1 MPQFKDLY
9 SRLSWTQRTMLALIA
24 VGVGAGLFALERWND
39 ERDFKPL
46 VSGLAA
52 EDAGAVTAKLK
63 EAGVDYRLKDEGAT
77 ILVASARVADV
88 RLELAS
94 AGLPRSGRIGFEL
107 FDKTNFGA
115 SEFAEQVN
123 YHRAIEGELER
134 SVMSLREVEQARVH
148 ISLAKDSIYTEQR
161 EPAKASILVKLRH
174 AAGLSPQNIAAIT
187 QLTASA
193 VPGLLPD
200 QVTVVDTSGNLLN
213 RARAPASEDG
223 AQRPSEATLEYRKSV
238 ERDVESKIAQTLD
251 PLLGAGR
258 FRAGVSA
265 DVDLA
270 AAEQSE
276 EIYDPAKSVMAS
288 SQTTQDGP
296 QVENASGVP
305 GTASNLP
312 RPTAKASVAGSS
324 TTNYSR
330 RTENITYQ
338 TSRTVKHTRLPQ
350 GSVKK
355 LSISVLVDHSLRWEK
370 DKRIIEAPSEEK
382 LKVIR
387 DLVAAATG
395 LNNERGDQLV
405 VEAFPFEST
414 RNAQPEAVEGPPAPP
429 APAYPLPPWLQKL
442 MAQKNFALIAGAG
455 GAALMALLVGFAMVL
470 RRSRRNALQVT
481 AALEAGKP
489 KQIGPTAQDVE
500 RQIEERLAE
509 QTAEHSRKEAE
520 ALMALKLPAQSTK
533 KTEIL
538 TKHIVAEAK
547 KDPASMAHVIRSWLN
562 GEYQR

>member
-1 MPQFKDLY
+1 
-9 SRLSWTQRTMLALIA
+9 
-24 VGVGAGLFALERWND
+24 
-39 ERDFKPL
+39 
-46 VSGLAA
+46 
-52 EDAGAVTAKLK
+52 
-63 EAGVDYRLKDEGAT
+63 
-77 ILVASARVADV
+77 
-88 RLELAS
+88 
-94 AGLPRSGRIGFEL
+94 
-107 FDKTNFGA
+107 
-115 SEFAEQVN
+115 
-123 YHRAIEGELER
+123 
-134 SVMSLREVEQARVH
+134 
-148 ISLAKDSIYTEQR
+148 
-161 EPAKASILVKLRH
+161 
-174 AAGLSPQNIAAIT
+174 
-187 QLTASA
+187 
-193 VPGLLPD
+193 
-200 QVTVVDTSGNLLN
+200 
-213 RARAPASEDG
+213 
-223 AQRPSEATLEYRKSV
+223 
-238 ERDVESKIAQTLD
+238 
-251 PLLGAGR
+251 
-258 FRAGVSA
+258 
-265 DVDLA
+265 
-270 AAEQSE
+270 
-276 EIYDPAKSVMAS
+276 
-288 SQTTQDGP
+288 
-296 QVENASGVP
+296 VENASGVP